1 MKKTEAQVKREKY
14 DATEEKAFPKIRA
27 DLTDAVAEKMEKLK
41 HVGGASV
48 MKSDAAY
55 QTAVDSPSETMINT
69 NFIAKK
75 SGLAVCQPG
84 QDEVFDNCQPAIDAV
99 QKQEEDE
106 DSAWDTA
113 ANPTEEQQSSREYG
127 FAAMDFLKNV
137 NSELDTPGGNFIAQ
151 GTGCACV
158 TIVHCQCPEKPKAAT
173 ENPGPEIPIEKV
185 EQVVAEA
192 RKKAD
197 EKIEKIVQKEET
209 KRDGLIDLMS
219 RTLAKNAKSKQ
230 EIRDN
235 RTEIESMVK
244 TRIAAA
250 TELGDQV
257 RGALAGGIKATQAK
271 QAPET
276 KKAIE
281 GMALLR
287 EEELKRK

>member
-1 MKKTEAQVKREKY
+1 
-14 DATEEKAFPKIRA
+14 
-27 DLTDAVAEKMEKLK
+27 
-41 HVGGASV
+41 
-48 MKSDAAY
+48 
-55 QTAVDSPSETMINT
+55 
-69 NFIAKK
+69 
-75 SGLAVCQPG
+75 
-84 QDEVFDNCQPAIDAV
+84 VFDNCQPAIDAV

-113 ANPTEEQQSSREYG
+113 ANLTEEQQSSREYG

-137 NSELDTPGGNFIAQ
+137 NTELDTPGGNFIAQ

-158 TIVHCQCPEKPKAAT
+158 TIVHCQCPEKTKAEREKIAT

-185 EQVVAEA
+185 EEVVAEA

-209 KRDGLIDLMS
+209 KKDGLIDLMS

-235 RTEIESMVK
+235 RSEIESMVK

-257 RGALAGGIKATQAK
+257 RGALTGGIKATQAK

>member
-1 MKKTEAQVKREKY
+1 
-14 DATEEKAFPKIRA
+14 
-27 DLTDAVAEKMEKLK
+27 
-41 HVGGASV
+41 
-48 MKSDAAY
+48 
-55 QTAVDSPSETMINT
+55 
-69 NFIAKK
+69 
-75 SGLAVCQPG
+75 
-84 QDEVFDNCQPAIDAV
+84 
-99 QKQEEDE
+99 
-106 DSAWDTA
+106 
-113 ANPTEEQQSSREYG
+113 
-127 FAAMDFLKNV
+127 MDFLKNV
-137 NSELDTPGGNFIAQ
+137 NTELDTPGGNFIAQ

-158 TIVHCQCPEKPKAAT
+158 TIVHCECPKLTKAEREKIAT

-185 EQVVAEA
+185 EEVVAEA

-209 KRDGLIDLMS
+209 KKDGLIDLMS

-235 RTEIESMVK
+235 RSEIESMVK

-257 RGALAGGIKATQAK
+257 RGALVGGIKATQAK

-287 EEELKRK
+287 EEELARK